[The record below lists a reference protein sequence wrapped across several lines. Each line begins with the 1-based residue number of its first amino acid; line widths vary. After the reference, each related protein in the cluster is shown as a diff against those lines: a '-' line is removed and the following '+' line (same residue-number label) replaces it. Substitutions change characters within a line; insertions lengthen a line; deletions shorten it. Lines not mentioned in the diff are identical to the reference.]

1 MSSAPVDNASA
12 DNPPSDDPPSVN
24 PRIPWT
30 SYYVLGLLFLVY
42 VFNFIDRTILNIL
55 AIPIKEDLGLYDWQ
69 IGLMGGLA
77 FALFYTVMGIPVA
90 RLADR
95 GNRRNV
101 IAVSLAIWSVMTALC
116 GLATNFWQLL
126 LARIGVAVG
135 EAGGSP
141 PSHSLITDF
150 FPANRRATALAIYA
164 LGIPVGTML
173 GNFFGGW
180 LTDTFDW
187 RTAFMIVGLPG
198 VALAMIL
205 MVTVRE
211 PPRVIDHAAVARNPD
226 APPVMFV
233 FKALWQ
239 RRSFRYMA
247 LGGALHALVGYG
259 VGPFVPALFSRVH
272 ELTPLEIGN
281 ALAVLGIAGI
291 LGTATGGYFADRLA
305 VRDIRWYVWLP
316 GIATLVSVPF
326 STASYMWGDP
336 WQAFW
341 IMAIPGFLGSYY
353 LGPTFSLTQSMVGLR
368 VRALAAS
375 ILLFI
380 LNLIGMG
387 LGPLFVGF
395 ASDLLNAYTDLGVE
409 SVRWALVSVLVFNL
423 LSTMFYIMAGKDL
436 VADIARKHEL
446 E

>member
-1 MSSAPVDNASA
+1 MSSVA
-12 DNPPSDDPPSVN
+12 DDTDVKV
-24 PRIPWT
+24 PWT
-30 SYYVLGLLFLVY
+30 SYYVLTMLFIVY
-42 VFNFIDRTILNIL
+42 VFNYIDRTILNIL
-55 AIPIKEDLGLYDWQ
+55 SIPIKEDLGLYDWQ

-77 FALFYTVMGIPVA
+77 FALFYTFMGIPIA
-90 RLADR
+90 RLADT
-95 GNRRNV
+95 GNRRNI
-101 IAVSLAIWSVMTALC
+101 IAISLAVWSGMTAVC
-116 GLATNFWQLL
+116 GFAQNFWQLL

-141 PSHSLITDF
+141 PAHSLITDF
-150 FPANRRATALAIYA
+150 FPARRRATALALYA

-180 LTDTFDW
+180 LTDVLDW
-187 RTAFMIVGLPG
+187 RQAFIAVGLPG
-198 VALAMIL
+198 VLLAVL
-205 MVTVRE
+205 LRFTVRE
-211 PPRVIDHAAVARNPD
+211 PPRVIDHAAIERNPD
-226 APPVMFV
+226 APPVAYV
-233 FKALWQ
+233 FKSLWA
-239 RRSFRYMA
+239 RKSFRYMA

-272 ELTPLEIGN
+272 GLTPGEIGKT
-281 ALAVLGIAGI
+281 LAILGIAGI

-305 VRDIRWYVWLP
+305 VRDVRWYVWLP
-316 GIATLVSVPF
+316 GLATLASVPF
-326 STASYMWGDP
+326 STAAYVWADP

-353 LGPTFSLTQSMVGLR
+353 LGPTFSLAQSMVGLR

-387 LGPLFVGF
+387 LGPMVVGF
-395 ASDLLNAYTDLGVE
+395 TSDALNEWTGLGAE
-409 SVRWALVSVLVFNL
+409 SVRWALVSVLLFNV
-423 LSTMFYIMAGKDL
+423 LSTVFYLMAGKDL